1 MAGRGQ
7 GRLGCPRGAG
17 QAPSAIDQPPV
28 FDQQAFTEAVGIA
41 VTAIAQA
48 CAIVSQGGSSDLQR
62 LDVHQPPLGREGG
75 VDDMRG
81 IQDMGVGTKRRED
94 PSFSNPRKKQ
104 KTSVSQGYPG
114 RGQGHQDQGQDG
126 TVSQAGQMMCY
137 FCRQP
142 GHFRRDCP
150 RRKQSQGYGTLQS
163 QSSVRRVRV
172 ASHDGQM
179 VCYHCQQPGHMRRD
193 CPQRQ
198 GSRCLGLVQSQS
210 AVGQE
215 QLQLVSPYPSMGQRD
230 QYQSEDA
237 TPALSISRTGHI
249 GQGQSVGRGRPQ
261 DLQVKSSG
269 QAGQMTCYHCRQ
281 PGHMRRDCP
290 KRQRSHGTETER
302 SD

>member
-7 GRLGCPRGAG
+7 GRRGRQRGAG
-17 QAPSAIDQPPV
+17 QVPSAIDQPSA

-48 CAIVSQGGSSDLQR
+48 GAIVSQGGSSDLQS
-62 LDVHQPPLGREGG
+62 LEVYQPPLGREGG

-81 IQDMGVGTKRRED
+81 IQGMGVGTKRKKE
-94 PSFSNPRKKQ
+94 PSSSNPNKKQ
-104 KTSVSQGYPG
+104 KTSVSQGYSGWG
-114 RGQGHQDQGQDG
+114 RGHQDQGQDE
-126 TVSQAGQMMCY
+126 TVSPAGQMICY
-137 FCRQP
+137 LCRRP

-150 RRKQSQGYGTLQS
+150 QRQESQDFGTLPS

-172 ASHDGQM
+172 ASQDGQM

-210 AVGQE
+210 AVGQG
-215 QLQLVSPYPSMGQRD
+215 QLQLVSPYPSMSQRD

-237 TPALSISRTGHI
+237 TLALSTSWLGHI
-249 GQGQSVGRGRPQ
+249 SQGQSVDRG
-261 DLQVKSSG
+261 
-269 QAGQMTCYHCRQ
+269 
-281 PGHMRRDCP
+281 
-290 KRQRSHGTETER
+290 
-302 SD
+302 